1 MIYDRII
8 TRNDSKIVIVTITNI
23 SILHILVFNVLAIK
37 KKLKKSLVVLKI
49 CTYSSHIWLIA
60 INLAKS
66 CYL

>member
-8 TRNDSKIVIVTITNI
+8 TRNDSKIVVVTNHQ
-23 SILHILVFNVLAIK
+23 HIHPTYLVFNVVAIK
-37 KKLKKSLVVLKI
+37 TFKKKSLVVLKI

-66 CYL
+66 SYL